1 MKMKLIIIFI
11 FFLLI
16 SLFVINIER
25 KSPPN
30 FILIYID
37 DLGYGDLGLYQD
49 DRLNT
54 PAINKLTEEGQTWT
68 NFYASASVC
77 SPSRGALLTGNLPVR
92 SGMYGDRLAVLWPG
106 SLTGMPAEQV
116 TIAEQLKKYNYETA
130 MFGKWHLGD
139 AKDYLPTRHGF
150 DEWYGIPYS
159 NDMDWTIGDITSTNI
174 NSDLSTSAEKW
185 QTVGGIYQ
193 ERLRNPNLL
202 DWNVPI
208 IRSRKNSDGT
218 FEDKIE
224 ERPADQR
231 FYTKRFT
238 EESLSFI
245 EKSIFK
251 RKPFFIF
258 LSHSMVHVPLFRSP
272 EFENRSDVGLYGDV
286 LEEIDWS
293 VGQILNI
300 LEEKGI
306 DDNTYIVFTSDNG
319 PWLTYAPEHAGNAG
333 PLRGG
338 KGQTYEGGMRV
349 MTFFTGPKII
359 PGIVD
364 ELGTDTDIFNTFLNL
379 AGFNSSTSAHDSF
392 DLSDVLISHS
402 SSPRDFVPYFRNS
415 VLRAFRYKNNKL
427 HYVTDEFFLGPRTEH
442 NPPILVNLENDIDE
456 KFDIANDDV
465 EVYEE
470 IQQKVREFRESLTIA
485 PSIFDKQ
492 KNKKQ

>member
-1 MKMKLIIIFI
+1 
-11 FFLLI
+11 
-16 SLFVINIER
+16 
-25 KSPPN
+25 
-30 FILIYID
+30 
-37 DLGYGDLGLYQD
+37 
-49 DRLNT
+49 
-54 PAINKLTEEGQTWT
+54 
-68 NFYASASVC
+68 
-77 SPSRGALLTGNLPVR
+77 
-92 SGMYGDRLAVLWPG
+92 MYGDRLAVLWPG

-238 EESLSFI
+238 QESLSFI

-306 DDNTYIVFTSDNG
+306 DDI
-319 PWLTYAPEHAGNAG
+319 
-333 PLRGG
+333 
-338 KGQTYEGGMRV
+338 
-349 MTFFTGPKII
+349 
-359 PGIVD
+359 
-364 ELGTDTDIFNTFLNL
+364 
-379 AGFNSSTSAHDSF
+379 
-392 DLSDVLISHS
+392 
-402 SSPRDFVPYFRNS
+402 
-415 VLRAFRYKNNKL
+415 
-427 HYVTDEFFLGPRTEH
+427 
-442 NPPILVNLENDIDE
+442 PILYLQVITDLG
-456 KFDIANDDV
+456 
-465 EVYEE
+465 
-470 IQQKVREFRESLTIA
+470 
-485 PSIFDKQ
+485 
-492 KNKKQ
+492 